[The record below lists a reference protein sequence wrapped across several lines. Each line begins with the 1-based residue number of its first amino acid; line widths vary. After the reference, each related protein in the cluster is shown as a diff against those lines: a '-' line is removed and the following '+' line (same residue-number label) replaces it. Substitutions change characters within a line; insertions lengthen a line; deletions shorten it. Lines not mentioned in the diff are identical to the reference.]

1 MIIKIFCSISSL
13 NFMCS
18 FKCSFKDL
26 YYENQIKLYKQEKL
40 YTKSRRFISLNVKN
54 MLISFL

>member
-1 MIIKIFCSISSL
+1 
-13 NFMCS
+13 MCS

-40 YTKSRRFISLNVKN
+40 HTKSRRFISLNVKN